1 MSDYSRKQKGCKDT
15 SPGRESCLES
25 THSADTGPHRMGK
38 CQTWLTSAGLRS
50 IDLTTQKVNTFISS
64 SIGRDTVLGSI
75 EYLSHALHYIILSRI
90 WRKAIA
96 HLHALLRLTQRHNP
110 TSCPGQSASSPLLS
124 LSSIMF
130 DARSTIRLLGLFSI
144 WTWGSETTETPPLDQ
159 IIRGLTR
166 LQLLAS
172 TTYQLLENVA
182 FLMSKDVLP
191 TRLWGRRIEIEKLYF
206 WSLRALGVHMVLQ
219 LGKLWREKIIDREG
233 ESGTIANEEDAQALS
248 RREEIRTWRKSLV
261 SSFTWATL
269 CAHWGMPAGIGIPE
283 SFIGALSFVADAW
296 ELKDTWSSI
305 EVAQV

>member
-1 MSDYSRKQKGCKDT
+1 
-15 SPGRESCLES
+15 
-25 THSADTGPHRMGK
+25 
-38 CQTWLTSAGLRS
+38 
-50 IDLTTQKVNTFISS
+50 
-64 SIGRDTVLGSI
+64 
-75 EYLSHALHYIILSRI
+75 
-90 WRKAIA
+90 
-96 HLHALLRLTQRHNP
+96 
-110 TSCPGQSASSPLLS
+110 
-124 LSSIMF
+124 MF

-219 LGKLWREKIIDREG
+219 LGKLWRESVLRRRADKEVALSTDSTIEIIDLEG
-233 ESGTIANEEDAQALS
+233 ESGTRANEEDAQALS
-248 RREEIRTWRKSLV
+248 RREEIRTWNKSLV

-305 EVAQV
+305 EVA